1 MSVVVEL
8 PAAYRRHAQ
17 GQGTVSLAA
26 GGRLQ
31 DVLASLCS
39 TFAGL
44 KSQLLAADG
53 RVYGSVAV
61 FVNGVDARRL
71 RGMETDIRAG
81 DVLTLVP
88 AISGG

>member
-1 MSVVVEL
+1 MSVTVEL

-17 GQGTVSLAA
+17 GQGSVALPA

-31 DVLASLCS
+31 DVLAQLCG

-44 KSQLLAADG
+44 KTQLLAADG
-53 RVYGSVAV
+53 RIYGSVAV

-71 RGMETDIRAG
+71 RGMDTDVRAG

>member
-1 MSVVVEL
+1 MSVMVEL

-17 GQGTVSLAA
+17 GQPTVSLAED
-26 GGRLQ
+26 GRLQ
-31 DVLASLCS
+31 DVLGRLCS
-39 TFAGL
+39 RFGGL
-44 KSQLLAADG
+44 KSQLLAGDG

-71 RGMETDIRAG
+71 QGMDTPVRGG

>member
-1 MSVVVEL
+1 MSVTVEL

-17 GQGTVSLAA
+17 GQGKVSLAA
-26 GGRLQ
+26 NGRLQ
-31 DVLASLCS
+31 DVLGQLCS

-44 KSQLLAADG
+44 KSQLLAGDG

-71 RGMETDIRAG
+71 QGMETDVRAG